1 MIIRKVRFEDYEEIR
16 DLAEK
21 FNINVYSKNNWE
33 DIWKKNPCL
42 KNENKNWT
50 IGWVLENNNKIV
62 GHLGNIPTEYI
73 YNQKK
78 YIGSV
83 ISCWVVEPEYR
94 LHSIRLIKE
103 YHAQSGIDFFLA
115 TTSNFKT
122 AKALK
127 AFGWQNMPHEEYD
140 NKLNI
145 IINFEYVYNSYILR
159 RFKKNN
165 IFFKIIYKC
174 LSLFLYKKINY
185 WKKFETNKKF
195 EIYKK
200 FDDKFDEFWEKIK
213 TENRSKFLFN
223 RSSEWVNW
231 HLNNKIQENESL
243 ILALKENKKI
253 VGYAI
258 CVNKY
263 DSRVNMKK
271 AVLVDLMLLEK
282 KEQFSLDL
290 ILSCLEESRKS
301 NCHLFQMV
309 GFDDKKRKFM
319 YKLSPFSRKNKFS
332 PYLFKSENLELID
345 LLQNKDSWYPNELE
359 GDSIF

>member
-1 MIIRKVRFEDYEEIR
+1 MIIREAKFEDYGEIR
-16 DLAEK
+16 DLANK
-21 FNINVYSKNNWE
+21 FNISVYSKNNWE
-33 DIWKKNPCL
+33 DIWKNNPYL
-42 KNENKNWT
+42 KNENKNWA
-50 IGWVLENNNKIV
+50 IGWVLEDNNKIV
-62 GHLGNIPTEYI
+62 GHLGNIPTQYF

-78 YIGSV
+78 YTGSI

-103 YHAQSGIDFFLA
+103 YHAQSRVDFFLA
-115 TTSNFKT
+115 TTSNLKT
-122 AKALK
+122 ARALK
-127 AFGWQNMPHEEYD
+127 AFGWQNMPNDEYD
-140 NKLNI
+140 TKLNI
-145 IINFEYVYNSYILR
+145 ILNFEYVYNSFISR

-165 IFFKIIYKC
+165 LFFKVIYKF

-185 WKKFETNKKF
+185 WKKFKTKKKF

-213 TENRSKFLFN
+213 SEKRSKFLFN
-223 RSSEWVNW
+223 RDSEWVNW
-231 HLNNKIQENESL
+231 HLNTKIQENESL
-243 ILALKENKKI
+243 ILVLKENNQI
-253 VGYAI
+253 IGYAI

-263 DSRVNMKK
+263 DSSVNMKK

-282 KEQFSLDL
+282 KEQFTLDL

-319 YKLSPFSRKNKFS
+319 YKLSPFRRRNKFS
-332 PYLFKSENLELID
+332 PYLFKSENLELKD
-345 LLQNKDSWYPNELE
+345 LLQNKDSWYPNEFE